1 MGGEAREGCSS
12 RADRGAGLSFR
23 STGGSS
29 LSVLMVAIVS
39 RFVYYMLMIELKEET
54 LFAAAGL
61 KGERGG
67 G

>member
-1 MGGEAREGCSS
+1 MGGEARESCSS
-12 RADRGAGLSFR
+12 RADRRAGLSFR

-29 LSVLMVAIVS
+29 LSVLLVAIVS
-39 RFVYYMLMIELKEET
+39 RFVYMLMIELKDET

-61 KGERGG
+61 KGEWGG

>member
-1 MGGEAREGCSS
+1 MGGEARESCSS

-39 RFVYYMLMIELKEET
+39 RFVYMLMIELKEET